1 MRGRGRGGFQQ
12 PSGSSSSSS
21 APCAPAGWA
30 PGFDPWTGM
39 VQAWPCHSAF
49 LMLVC
54 SAPVLVHR
62 PSKPTSPPVG
72 FTQRPPSSPD
82 VWNHQALLAALTT
95 SGIPPTRPQA
105 AEWTYVLLGCRCVCW
120 FWLCLGTQKFDYIN
134 YMACQLQKL
143 AFDKNKMGLFL
154 LRPTKRPRK
163 TIHLEAAGLAQR
175 TGTHFNT
182 GTGYLI

>member
-1 MRGRGRGGFQQ
+1 
-12 PSGSSSSSS
+12 
-21 APCAPAGWA
+21 
-30 PGFDPWTGM
+30 M
-39 VQAWPCHSAF
+39 VQAWPMPF
-49 LMLVC
+49 RPRPG
-54 SAPVLVHR
+54 AP
-62 PSKPTSPPVG
+62 PQQAYFTGTPPTPPVG
-72 FTQRPPSSPD
+72 FTHSSPD

-143 AFDKNKMGLFL
+143 AFDKNKMGLFP

-163 TIHLEAAGLAQR
+163 TIHLEAAGLAPA
-175 TGTHFNT
+175 HWNT
-182 GTGYLI
+182 F